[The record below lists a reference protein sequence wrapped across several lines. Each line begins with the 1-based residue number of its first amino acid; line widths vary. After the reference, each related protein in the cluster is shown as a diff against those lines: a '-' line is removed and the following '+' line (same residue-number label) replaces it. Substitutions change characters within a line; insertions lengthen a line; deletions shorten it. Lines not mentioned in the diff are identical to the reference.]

1 MDLEAVAEITR
12 LKHRYT
18 RALDTKDWPLFR
30 ETLLPDA
37 TATYGEHLRFEDR
50 DALCSFMEI
59 TLGPHVVT
67 EHLCGQPEIDV
78 IGDVATGTW
87 VLADTVIIPE
97 DGMLLRGAAFY
108 HDKYAR
114 NEAGEWR
121 IAHTGYERTYELV
134 ISLADL
140 PSLQL
145 TSNRWALGINPQT
158 AAEAAAE

>member
-1 MDLEAVAEITR
+1 MDLDALAEIAR
-12 LKHRYT
+12 LKHRYS

-59 TLGPHVVT
+59 TLGPHVLS
-67 EHLCGQPEIDV
+67 EHLCAQPEIEID
-78 IGDVATGTW
+78 GDVATGTW
-87 VLADTVIIPE
+87 FLQDMVIIPE
-97 DGMLLRGAAFY
+97 DGMMLRGAAFY
-108 HDKYAR
+108 HDRYAR

-121 IAHTGYERTYELV
+121 IAHTGYERTFELV
-134 ISLADL
+134 LSLADL

-145 TSNRWALGINPQT
+145 TSNRWALTLNSTPPRERVT
-158 AAEAAAE
+158 E